1 MLCWNVYVSDFNRG
15 KIDTFNIFNHHSFYD
30 DCAKARRKFHGDK
43 DGFAEEVRKSLMY
56 YFWSKCEWEIILSH
70 WPSGE
75 YYGMRTKTTIGDL
88 CDKLGCKKEYESA
101 KDDTPVTIRVFPDY
115 NKREERKIDV
125 YDQVMAN
132 WAVFIDYLWEN
143 RRELKARK

>member
-1 MLCWNVYVSDFNRG
+1 
-15 KIDTFNIFNHHSFYD
+15 
-30 DCAKARRKFHGDK
+30 
-43 DGFAEEVRKSLMY
+43 
-56 YFWSKCEWEIILSH
+56 
-70 WPSGE
+70 
-75 YYGMRTKTTIGDL
+75 MRTKTTIGDL

-143 RRELKARK
+143 RKELKGRK